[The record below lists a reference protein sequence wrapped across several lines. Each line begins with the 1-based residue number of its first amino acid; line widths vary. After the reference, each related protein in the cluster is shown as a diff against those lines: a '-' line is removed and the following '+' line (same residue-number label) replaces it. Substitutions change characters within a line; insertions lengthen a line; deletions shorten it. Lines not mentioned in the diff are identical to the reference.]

1 MNAIK
6 ASTGQLKYRHIF
18 KLMFSCCFLYYTEL
32 DAMFV
37 LCLQNYCS
45 PEVKILRRQNS
56 QTLWSLAKRHLKQGG
71 QIVCLIFFF
80 LYGNSGDS
88 NRIFSD
94 VFFAYNEKE
103 IQHRWSLSFKL
114 NRIRFIPSLL
124 YGLKDVIASENSV
137 FRSSNYWRRRPL
149 RKYIS

>member
-1 MNAIK
+1 MMVEYNTTLSTLSTLE
-6 ASTGQLKYRHIF
+6 ASIGQLKYCHIF

-32 DAMFV
+32 DAVFD

-71 QIVCLIFFF
+71 QNVCLIS

-88 NRIFSD
+88 NRIFS
-94 VFFAYNEKE
+94 AYST
-103 IQHRWSLSFKL
+103 SL
-114 NRIRFIPSLL
+114 ITI
-124 YGLKDVIASENSV
+124 V
-137 FRSSNYWRRRPL
+137 
-149 RKYIS
+149 